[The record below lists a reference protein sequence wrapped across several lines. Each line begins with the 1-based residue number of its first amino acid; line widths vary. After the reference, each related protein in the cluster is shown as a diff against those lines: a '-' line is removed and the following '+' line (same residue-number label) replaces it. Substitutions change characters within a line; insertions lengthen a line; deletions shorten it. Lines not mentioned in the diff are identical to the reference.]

1 MPVRM
6 VKDEEPDNQDGGGRR
21 PSGRGGGLPNWA
33 IMGFVF
39 LLFRKP
45 KLALTLGL
53 IALVLWL
60 VFGGGLESCAGG
72 LTGET
77 STSREHGLG
86 ARLDRAEFD
95 RAQVF
100 EPLAPGEL
108 PQQVSLAQYAPPA
121 GDQGTQGSCTA
132 WATAYCA
139 RTIQESAAHGIAPQ
153 QAAFSPAFLYNQ
165 LVRGQCD
172 GTSIRQALELVRQRG
187 LVPEQAF
194 PYTDQDCSRQPNG
207 ELFAQAERYRIAGYN
222 RLTLNHDNYAVDL
235 NAVKQ
240 NLAQGAPVVIGMLVG
255 GSFYQMQGEQLWQ
268 PTQRDYSAMRSQRG
282 GHIVNDGTEAG
293 FGGHAMTIIGYDDS
307 KFGGALHIMNSWGQR
322 WGDQGTF
329 WMRYSDFA
337 AFTNELGAEVY
348 GLYPMKARAPGT
360 AAFEAS
366 VGLIENSSSSP
377 ISLIGTSGATV
388 QTAQVQP
395 KGTKFKMEVSN
406 SVECYTYVLG
416 QESDGSSYVLF
427 PYTEKHSPYCGITGR
442 RLFPKDYSMQLD
454 AVGSR
459 DVMAVL
465 LTKQEIDVKAL
476 NAAVNQRRGGSY
488 EARLRAV
495 IGEALPTELR
505 LQPGDRVSFSLPTSS
520 PAQAVLVVIE
530 IPKQ

>member
-1 MPVRM
+1 M
-6 VKDEEPDNQDGGGRR
+6 VKDEEPDNQGGGGRR
-21 PSGRGGGLPNWA
+21 PSGGGGGLPNWA
-33 IMGFVF
+33 IMGFLF

-45 KLALTLGL
+45 KLALTLAAVGV
-53 IALVLWL
+53 VLWL
-60 VFGGGLESCAGG
+60 IFGGGLDSCSGG
-72 LTGET
+72 LLDDSSAT
-77 STSREHGLG
+77 SSHGLG
-86 ARLDRAEFD
+86 ARLDRDEFD
-95 RAQVF
+95 RTQVF

-108 PQQVSLAQYAPPA
+108 PRQVSLVQYAPPA

-139 RTIQESAAHGIAPQ
+139 RTIQESAARGVDPQ
-153 QAAFSPAFLYNQ
+153 TTAFSPAFLYNQ
-165 LVRGQCD
+165 LVQGQCD

-194 PYTDQDCSRQPNG
+194 PYTDQDCSRQPGG
-207 ELFAQAERYRIAGYN
+207 ELFAQAERYRITGYN
-222 RLTLNHDNYAVDL
+222 RLTKNHDNYAVDL
-235 NAVKQ
+235 DAVKQ

-268 PTQRDYSAMRSQRG
+268 PTQRDYAAMRSQRG
-282 GHIVNDGTEAG
+282 GHIVNDGMEAG
-293 FGGHAMTIIGYDDS
+293 FGGHAMTIIGYDDE
-307 KFGGALHIMNSWGQR
+307 KFGGALHIMNSWGVR
-322 WGDQGTF
+322 WGDRGAF
-329 WMRYSDFA
+329 WMRYQDFE

-348 GLYPMKARAPGT
+348 GLYPMKAKAPGT

-366 VGLIENSSSSP
+366 VGLIENSTGRP
-377 ISLIGTSGATV
+377 ITLVSTSGSTV
-388 QTAQVQP
+388 QAAQAQP

-416 QESDGSSYVLF
+416 QETDGASYVLF
-427 PYTEKHSPYCGITGR
+427 PYTDKHSPYCGITGR

-465 LTKQEIDVKAL
+465 LTKQEIDIKAL

-495 IGEALPTELR
+495 IGEALPTNLR
-505 LQPGDRVSFSLPTSS
+505 LQPGDRVSFSLPASS
-520 PAQAVLVVIE
+520 SAQAVLVVVE